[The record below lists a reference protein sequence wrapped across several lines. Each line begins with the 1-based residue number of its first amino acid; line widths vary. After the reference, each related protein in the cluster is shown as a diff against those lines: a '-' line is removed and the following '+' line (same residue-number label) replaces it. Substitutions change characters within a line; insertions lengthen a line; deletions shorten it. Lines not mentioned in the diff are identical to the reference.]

1 MNTNRKVIIRRPKL
15 DNIPAIMEET
25 TREIHR
31 GWKIETDRLISKL
44 NIFEKYD
51 FVRRMVLPDT
61 ILSKEDK
68 DWIRFNTKL
77 IERVYINNDCKVPF
91 KYQTDAGQ
99 RFVAGEE
106 YAKEMSRQR
115 KENEMM
121 CGL

>member
-1 MNTNRKVIIRRPKL
+1 MNPNRKVIIRRPKL

-25 TREIHR
+25 TREIYR

-51 FVRRMVLPDT
+51 FVRRMVLLDT
-61 ILSKEDK
+61 ILTK
-68 DWIRFNTKL
+68 DDREWIRFNTKL
-77 IERVYINNDCKVPF
+77 IERVYNNNDYKVPF

-106 YAKEMSRQR
+106 YAKEMSRLR
-115 KENEMM
+115 KEHEMM